1 MISNI
6 MVFFSLVCSICILF
20 VQGSFSVAYEE
31 DTQPPL
37 PVVLLFFDGCFRL
50 RSIFFGP
57 RFLFYMLR
65 RRVRVRRMCA
75 MEDGDRVVWVGTRY
89 SGPENKPSNSP

>member
-1 MISNI
+1 MISN

-20 VQGSFSVAYEE
+20 VQGEFSVAYEE

-37 PVVLLFFDGCFRL
+37 PVVLLFFAGCFRL
-50 RSIFFGP
+50 RSLFFCLP
-57 RFLFYMLR
+57 LSVHMLR

-75 MEDGDRVVWVGTRY
+75 MEDGDRVVWAGTRY